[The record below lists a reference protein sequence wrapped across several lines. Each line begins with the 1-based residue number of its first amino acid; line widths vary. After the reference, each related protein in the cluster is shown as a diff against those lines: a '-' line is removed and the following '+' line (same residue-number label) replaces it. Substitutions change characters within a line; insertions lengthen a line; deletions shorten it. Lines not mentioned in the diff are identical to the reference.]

1 MDKNCSAEHFQ
12 RRANKLVMIFW
23 AIVCLVLSAAYALE
37 VMKEQRTTEYYMVF
51 LAVAWVP
58 FLIGAVILKIR
69 GMKSRAYR
77 EIVLIGYSL
86 FYFFVLW
93 TSAGTLTFVY
103 ILPIACVLVLY
114 KNRNLLIRC
123 AILSEL
129 ALIVCN
135 VRNYISGMNTAADM
149 ASYEVQIAVVTMCYV
164 GFILGVNH
172 VVLSDNA
179 LMGQVESNLARVIQ
193 TIDEVKVASNAVV
206 DGVTVVRELSDENR
220 ESANRVTYSM
230 KELSENNDHL
240 YGKTMSSL
248 GMTEKITNQVEHMSM
263 LVTQMAEL
271 VDTTVAQTNTSS
283 AELDEAIRS
292 TNEMAAL
299 SKEIGTILENFRQ
312 EFNRVKEETS
322 IIEQISTKTNLLALN
337 AAVEAARAGEAGRGF
352 KVVAAEIQDLS
363 RGTKTSSESI
373 MEALQK
379 LSVTSEKMTDSIART
394 LDLVQEN
401 LDKMGQVSKSVSGIN
416 TDSALLGSN
425 ITVVD
430 SAMKE
435 IEESNRSMVDN
446 MQEVCNVMT
455 VMNESVKKAEET
467 AEEMRRKYGE
477 TTRSVSNIENV
488 VGKLMEELGEGGLMG
503 AKDIRPGMHVRL
515 ERGSDKAVF
524 TSQVLNAEDD
534 TLVVSALTCGGKA
547 LDAGRRDS
555 YHLQIVVNNILYN
568 WNEMNMSSQ
577 KDGTVKI
584 QVVGNPTVMNRR
596 KFPRMPLSNPCEIIW
611 ANGGK
616 RCRGH
621 LVNISAGGFAVAVT
635 GTENVPG
642 EKNVVKL
649 VIENFA
655 HIDPRCTLEGTVI
668 RSSNRDNKCVLGCRM
683 PEDNRAIMRYVQE
696 NYSET

>member
-1 MDKNCSAEHFQ
+1 MDKNYSTEHFQ

-51 LAVAWVP
+51 LAAAWVP
-58 FLIGAVILKIR
+58 FVIGAVVLKIR
-69 GMKSRAYR
+69 GMKTRAYR
-77 EIVLIGYSL
+77 EIVLFGYGL
-86 FYFFVLW
+86 FYLFVLW

-103 ILPIACVLVLY
+103 ILPIACVLVMY
-114 KNRNLLIRC
+114 KNRNFLIRC

-129 ALIVCN
+129 ALIACN
-135 VRNYISGMNTAADM
+135 VRNYLSGMNTPEDM

-164 GFILGVNH
+164 GFILGVDH

-248 GMTEKITNQVEHMSM
+248 DMTQKINDQVEHMSM

-271 VDTTVAQTNTSS
+271 VDKTVTQTNISS
-283 AELDEAIRS
+283 AELDDAIRS

-312 EFNRVKEETS
+312 EFKRVKDETS

-337 AAVEAARAGEAGRGF
+337 AAVEAARAGEAGKGF

-373 MEALQK
+373 MEALAK

-394 LDLVQEN
+394 LDLVQDN
-401 LDKMGQVSKSVSGIN
+401 LDKMGQVSESVSGIN

-430 SAMKE
+430 TAMKE
-435 IEESNRSMVDN
+435 IEDSNRSMVEN
-446 MQEVCNVMT
+446 MQEVCSVMT

-467 AEEMRRKYGE
+467 AEDMRRKYGE
-477 TTRSVSNIENV
+477 TTRSVANIEHV

-503 AKDIRPGMHVRL
+503 AKDIRPGMYVRL
-515 ERGSDKAVF
+515 ERSSDKAVF

-534 TLVVSALTCGGKA
+534 TLVVSALNCAGKA
-547 LDAGRRDS
+547 FDAGRKDS
-555 YHLQIVVNNILYN
+555 YHLQIVVHNILYN
-568 WNEMNMSSQ
+568 WNDMKLSSQ

-584 QVVGNPTVMNRR
+584 QVVGNPAVMNRR
-596 KFPRMPLSNPCEIIW
+596 KFPRMPLSNPCEVIW
-611 ANGGK
+611 GNGGK
-616 RCRGH
+616 SCRGH
-621 LVNISAGGFAVAVT
+621 LVNISAGGFAVALPET
-635 GTENVPG
+635 GNIPG
-642 EKNVVKL
+642 EKDSVRVT
-649 VIENFA
+649 IESFA
-655 HIDPRCTLEGTVI
+655 HIDPRCVLKGTVI
-668 RSSNRDNKCVLGCRM
+668 RSSSRDGQCVLGCRM
-683 PEDNRAIMRYVQE
+683 PEDNRAIMKYVQE
-696 NYSET
+696 NYSEI